1 MNRGILFSVAGI
13 LEMMRGL
20 QFKNKKAAAFGAY
33 GWSGE
38 SVNILAS
45 RLQEAG
51 FEVVGEGMR
60 ELWNPDQPAWDRC
73 VEFGRGLADKMK

>member
-38 SVNILAS
+38 SVKIISS
-45 RLQEAG
+45 RLQEAS
-51 FEVVGEGMR
+51 FEVVGEGLR
-60 ELWNPDQPAWDRC
+60 ELWNPDQPAWGRC
-73 VEFGRGLADKMK
+73 VGFGRSLAGKLK